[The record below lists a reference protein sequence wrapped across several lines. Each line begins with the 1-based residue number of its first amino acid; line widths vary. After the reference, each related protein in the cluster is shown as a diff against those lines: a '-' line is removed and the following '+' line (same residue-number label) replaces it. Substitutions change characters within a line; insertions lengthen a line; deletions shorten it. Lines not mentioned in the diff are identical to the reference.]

1 MPSWQRG
8 LVVHNRG
15 MNGQPKSDHP
25 MRASRY
31 FIEGEDIALE
41 GGCMSD
47 CRYIQGSIAFAEWM
61 AGFQEGCI
69 EESVPIAAKNPYY
82 GRKRILIPSIF
93 NRGVTRG

>member
-1 MPSWQRG
+1 
-8 LVVHNRG
+8 
-15 MNGQPKSDHP
+15 
-25 MRASRY
+25 
-31 FIEGEDIALE
+31 
-41 GGCMSD
+41 MSD

-61 AGFQEGCI
+61 AGFQEGRI